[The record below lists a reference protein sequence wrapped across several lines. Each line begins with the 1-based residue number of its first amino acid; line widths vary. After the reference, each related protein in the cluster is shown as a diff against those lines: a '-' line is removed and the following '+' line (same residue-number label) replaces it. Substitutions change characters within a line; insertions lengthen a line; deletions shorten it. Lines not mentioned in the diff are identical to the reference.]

1 MKRFCVI
8 LCILGTV
15 WFVGCGENEQPET
28 KTPTPVPTVTEAAAP
43 VVSDATELKYSFLD
57 EANEAV
63 DGETTYFTSSV
74 VYPVFTEGDGAEA
87 VNAFMETLLAKFRL
101 YLPEAEENAKYD
113 YEEFKN
119 GEYPGFIFPEV
130 QEYTVSVPWQDAEKL
145 VLYVQNYSNAGGAH
159 PNMFGMAYVINKEDG
174 SRKESKTILAEYGLT
189 VEETAEYAAERIR
202 EKDGDALYATDSDE
216 ELTEWVVAFL
226 EGNGWYLTEN
236 GLMIFANPYDIAPYA
251 YGVIECE
258 ISYEELEQGLKK
270 D

>member
-1 MKRFCVI
+1 MKRFCLI
-8 LCILGTV
+8 LCMLGTV
-15 WFVGCGENEQPET
+15 WLAGCGENEQPET
-28 KTPTPVPTVTEAAAP
+28 ETPTPVPTVTEAAAP

-130 QEYTVSVPWQDAEKL
+130 QEYTVSVLWQDIDVVAL
-145 VLYVQNYSNAGGAH
+145 HVTNYSHTGGAH
-159 PNMFGMAYVINKEDG
+159 PCTFGMAYMINKADG
-174 SRKESKTILAEYGLT
+174 TTVESEAVLAKYGLSL
-189 VEETAEYAAERIR
+189 EEVSEYAATQLR
-202 EKDGDALYATDSDE
+202 EKDGDALYEADSE
-216 ELTEWVVAFL
+216 ETLTEWVTNFL
-226 EGNGWYLTEN
+226 KGNQWYLNEN
-236 GLMIFANPYDIAPYA
+236 GLVIFANPFDIAPYA
-251 YGVIECE
+251 YGIIECE